1 MTSDEI
7 LMLSVKNGTLDSLA
21 PLFER
26 YHVRLFNFFL
36 RLTSNRETSEDLTQ
50 NVFQRILRFRHTYK
64 DGHPFRSWMYRMA
77 RNLHADHYRKNKGSM
92 DAFEDADYSRQ
103 TERLAVVEMEKLERK
118 RNLMEALNLLPVEQK
133 ELILLSRFEGFNYE
147 EISRIKGLS
156 VAAIKV
162 RVHRAIG
169 RLREIYFETSGE
181 GGKKQ

>member
-1 MTSDEI
+1 
-7 LMLSVKNGTLDSLA
+7 
-21 PLFER
+21 
-26 YHVRLFNFFL
+26 
-36 RLTSNRETSEDLTQ
+36 
-50 NVFQRILRFRHTYK
+50 
-64 DGHPFRSWMYRMA
+64 
-77 RNLHADHYRKNKGSM
+77 M

-133 ELILLSRFEGFNYE
+133 ELILLSRFEGFKYE